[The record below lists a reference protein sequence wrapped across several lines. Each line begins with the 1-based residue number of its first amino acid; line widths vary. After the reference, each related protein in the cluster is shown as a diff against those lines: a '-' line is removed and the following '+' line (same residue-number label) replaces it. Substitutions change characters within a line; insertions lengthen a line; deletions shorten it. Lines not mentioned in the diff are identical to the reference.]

1 MRGKSDSWPVFFAQ
15 CWRLSK
21 GGAKGLGSGCLV
33 VVPANFA
40 GLTTERDRLE
50 TTVPRDPETDP
61 LPQILQPPRD
71 VAKVRA
77 LTGLPAHPPVSM
89 RQGCPFA
96 G

>member
-1 MRGKSDSWPVFFAQ
+1 MTVGFFFAQ

-77 LTGLPAHPPVSM
+77 LTGLPAHPPVND
-89 RQGCPFA
+89 RIGF
-96 G
+96 